1 MAGAYNG
8 SYYKGDI
15 MTIEEAIEDLERR
28 KRVLQA
34 SCVCCWDDAIEQ
46 ALQALK
52 EKAERQKAEA
62 QR

>member
-28 KRVLQA
+28 KRVMQPEMIAGIAKVFGVDPSELEA
-34 SCVCCWDDAIEQ
+34 
-46 ALQALK
+46 
-52 EKAERQKAEA
+52 KA
-62 QR
+62 